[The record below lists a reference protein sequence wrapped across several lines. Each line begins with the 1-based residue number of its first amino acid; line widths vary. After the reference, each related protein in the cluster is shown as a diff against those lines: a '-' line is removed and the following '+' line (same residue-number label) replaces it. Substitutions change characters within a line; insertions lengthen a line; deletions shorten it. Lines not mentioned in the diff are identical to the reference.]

1 MSIYYVAGIPYT
13 DELYHH
19 GIIGQK
25 WGEKNGPPYPLGGG
39 DYTEAEIKA
48 LRKER
53 LKKNSIYN
61 KRHFDEVIKKNNVIS
76 TLSYDENRTKNT
88 DMFYATYKALD
99 KHQYNALFN
108 RPIQKPIT
116 DENGNEIGTGSF
128 LKYKINNQA
137 KEDIRVASEDSA
149 AEQFRQLYKNNRDFY
164 NFVMD
169 KNRMQS
175 HFVDSKYK
183 FKGYRESKEALERIR
198 NGDKPS
204 SDDLQKIYRMFNYV
218 IPSDGSGNQR
228 AANDVA
234 KQRAKF
240 FTALKKE
247 GYGAVLDTND
257 AIYGGFKASAP
268 VIVFDQ
274 DKVFLKDIENTTLGS
289 KRFSSFVF
297 AGRKILG
304 I

>member
-1 MSIYYVAGIPYT
+1 MAGIPYT

-39 DYTEAEIKA
+39 DYTEAEMKA

>member
-39 DYTEAEIKA
+39 DYTEAEMKA

-53 LKKNSIYN
+53 LNKNSIYN
-61 KRHFDEVIKKNNVIS
+61 KRHFDEVIKKNSEIS
-76 TLSYDENRTKNT
+76 TLSYDENRTKNA